1 MQKTLHADTF
11 FEAYQDMGTFR
22 DITCID
28 GKHRH
33 KCNGDGTPLAIHL
46 HGSYRTDNRHV
57 QGISMVSAYT
67 AFAMRVFGMEQ
78 LFGSILRQYNVI
90 RGIGVV
96 GQLSGC
102 PPLTG
107 TETIRIEKVR
117 MRQKLYHHNR

>member
-1 MQKTLHADTF
+1 MQR
-11 FEAYQDMGTFR
+11 GR
-22 DITCID
+22 DAT
-28 GKHRH
+28 
-33 KCNGDGTPLAIHL
+33 LAIHL

-102 PPLTG
+102 PPPG

-117 MRQKLYHHNR
+117 MRQIVSS

>member
-1 MQKTLHADTF
+1 
-11 FEAYQDMGTFR
+11 
-22 DITCID
+22 
-28 GKHRH
+28 
-33 KCNGDGTPLAIHL
+33 
-46 HGSYRTDNRHV
+46 
-57 QGISMVSAYT
+57 MVSAYT
-67 AFAMRVFGMEQ
+67 AFAMRVFGMGQ

-96 GQLSGC
+96 GQLSGR